1 MTRRQLFLAAAII
14 SSVLSLAPRGAKAQ
28 ATSVFLPP
36 NPTVIHTTSSVTIGG
51 TFSVDVGAVTQNSL
65 QANPCNPGACY
76 DAITTVHANRG
87 WQLQVTLN
95 QTPANF
101 TVRWIEKPGNIGHP
115 LTAGVYQ
122 TIATGNAATPAQTIS
137 SMYNADKFTG
147 RGGGGFIPTAA
158 QVAAVLS
165 YRVIASP

>member
-1 MTRRQLFLAAAII
+1 MMSRHRFVGTALVVAALGVAVRQASAQGQ
-14 SSVLSLAPRGAKAQ
+14 SV
-28 ATSVFLPP
+28 TLPP
-36 NPTVIHTTSSVTIGG
+36 NPAVIHTTNTVTIGG
-51 TFSVDVGAVTQNSL
+51 TFSVNTGAVTQNGL

-95 QTPANF
+95 QTPENF
-101 TVRWIEKPGNIGHP
+101 TVRWIEQPANIGHP

-122 TIATGNAATPAQTIS
+122 TIATGTAATPSQTLS

-147 RGGGGFIPTAA
+147 KGGGGFIPTAA
-158 QVAAVLS
+158 QVAAVLT
-165 YRVIASP
+165 YRVIAFP